1 MEKSA
6 PIPDNAQNS
15 AQNSAQPDES
25 TKKYLVPG
33 NNEVIKSRQ
42 LGKIKSSMSRNQRF
56 GFILLLR
63 NAYMDLLLNDKSTN
77 FKMSTKSLLDGLG
90 IKHKNIF
97 EKYGT
102 KGTLEEQLKKL
113 METKILLEYKDKN
126 GKLTKFYNIL
136 IPSLKIN
143 PDFIEYEFTEF
154 IRGNILVSG
163 NAYIMLVDKLAAMKS
178 SYTMALFEQLEQ
190 RRDFHRWSVPYQEF
204 RELLGVDQEEY
215 PRIFDF
221 KKRVL
226 DVAVTELMEVTEY
239 KLHYEQI
246 KTGKDITDLLFTWSF
261 RKVEDHPLME
271 LDSTSATDLLS
282 QYLDY
287 VDGNNQDKKG
297 AIEVLTRFLDKDQ
310 EYILSNILEVNEFKG
325 KKSYAAC
332 LHTALSTD
340 WGKTRRESMAV
351 KASRKEQET
360 HMNKLLQDYT
370 RGLEV
375 LTQNEKDILHAAIN
389 KELEEMDYMKYF
401 DNTQAP
407 EMIMKVF
414 LPEPEWD
421 RQKLYMKIYYKKF
434 RELYPE
440 QREKLKNI

>member
-6 PIPDNAQNS
+6 HIPENAQNS
-15 AQNSAQPDES
+15 AQNHAQPDDAS
-25 TKKYLVPG
+25 KKYLVPSK
-33 NNEVIKSRQ
+33 NEVIKSRQ

-63 NAYMDLLLNDKSTN
+63 NAYMDLLLNEKCTN
-77 FKMSTKSLLDGLG
+77 FKMSTRSLLDGLG

-113 METKILLEYKDKN
+113 METKILLEYKDNN

-190 RRDFHRWSVPYQEF
+190 RRDFHRWPVSYQEL
-204 RELLGVDQEEY
+204 RELLGVDNEEY

-246 KTGKDITDLLFTWSF
+246 KSGNAISEIVFTWSF
-261 RKVEDHPLME
+261 RKVDDHPLME
-271 LDSTSATDLLS
+271 LDNNSATDLLTS
-282 QYLDY
+282 YLEY
-287 VDGNNQDKKG
+287 IDGNNQDKK
-297 AIEVLTRFLDKDQ
+297 ASIEVLTRFLEKDQ

-340 WGKTRRESMAV
+340 WGKARRESMAS
-351 KASRKEQET
+351 KATRKEQED
-360 HMNKLLQDYT
+360 HMHQLIYDYK
-370 RGLEV
+370 RGLEE
-375 LTQNEKDILHAAIN
+375 LDQEEKDLLHSTVVQ
-389 KELEEMDYMKYF
+389 ELADLDYMKYF
-401 DNTQAP
+401 EDQKCP
-407 EMIMKVF
+407 EYIMRNF
-414 LPEPEWD
+414 RPEADWN
-421 RQKLYMKIYYKKF
+421 RQKIYMGVYYKKY
-434 RELYPE
+434 RELFPE
-440 QREKLKNI
+440 KREKLKKH